1 MIGQDI
7 PRNNPMPLRIAYRRV
22 LWIFT
27 YGLFTNSLRSPLC
40 GLASSLEWK
49 LWRKVYTCSSSE

>member
-22 LWIFT
+22 LWIFA
-27 YGLFTNSLRSPLC
+27 YGLFTTSLFVVHCVAEGALFVVHCVAEGAKSF
-40 GLASSLEWK
+40 
-49 LWRKVYTCSSSE
+49 